1 MINVNS
7 MGKLYCL
14 SGGWLQES
22 CEGEK
27 LYRKLRSKS
36 ADVIHLDA
44 KILSDIYR
52 ESFDFDESLEAKSLS
67 AQRDLSLCHGFVED
81 GFDVVYSNC
90 NDLVEM
96 ESWLKEKFEEFSMLI
111 CQEDVEAIEGDS
123 IMAPIE
129 KGTVYWFTG
138 LSGAGKTTLGT
149 LWYERLRQR
158 KTNVVLMDGDKIR
171 DRVKCHDYTRPARE
185 KSSYIDGRI
194 AKILTD
200 QGIDAVYCVIAMFD
214 GVRKWNRENIPN
226 YKEIF
231 LNVPMEVL
239 FMRDKKG
246 LYSGARSGKIKDVVG
261 MDQLA
266 EFPRNPDV
274 VVMNDGS
281 REPAVIIEEIAQ
293 KLKIGEKNG

>member
-1 MINVNS
+1 MVNQEGH
-7 MGKLYCL
+7 MYCL
-14 SGGWLQES
+14 LGEWVKESRHGSELKKKLQS
-22 CEGEK
+22 HN
-27 LYRKLRSKS
+27 LN
-36 ADVIHLDA
+36 VIFLKA
-44 KILSDIYR
+44 TELSDVYR
-52 ESFDFDESLEAKSLS
+52 DSFDLETTKEAHKLS

-81 GFDVVYSNC
+81 GFDVVYC
-90 NDLVEM
+90 NADDFTEM
-96 ESWLKEKFEEFSMLI
+96 ESWLEERFQDFTLFK
-111 CQEDVEAIEGDS
+111 CQEEVDAVEGEAVDES
-123 IMAPIE
+123 PE

-158 KTNVVLMDGDKIR
+158 KPNVVLMDGDKIR

-293 KLKIGEKNG
+293 KLKIGEKNV